1 MASAPGSDP
10 ADAGPPKDRLPA
22 HETEAVAAESP
33 GLLANAQQLTHFVLQ
48 RAGEKKLTQV
58 ASSLTFTTVLS
69 LVPLLAIVLALFTA
83 FPLFSDFR
91 LALEDFLT
99 ASLLPGAVSQT
110 VMQYLN
116 QFAAQ
121 ASRLTAV
128 GSLFL
133 IVTSI
138 MLIMTVDEALNDIW
152 QVKRQRPFRSR
163 ILVYWA
169 IISMGPI
176 LAGATLWTTSLV
188 ARESLDYMSGMSDAV
203 GVALSF
209 LIPLVVSGV
218 AFTALFVAVPNRR
231 VLRKDALIGG
241 FGVAII
247 LEFMKAGFGYYLAR
261 FPSYTV
267 IYGAFAT
274 LPIFLLWLY
283 LSWLVILVGATVAS
297 LLPALRQRRWAYK
310 RQAGACFVDA
320 VHVLKALWAS
330 RSDVAVGRK
339 MSFLCAELQ
348 IHQDEL
354 EDVLAILK
362 QLGYV
367 VDTQDKDADLWVL
380 ACDSRRA
387 TLGPLIDAL
396 LIDRN
401 QADVFNDQYLLRAVA
416 ASLLHKPVRLEDFF
430 ERPQTL
436 PQSDQMGQNT
446 IVMSHVRDQEDSN
459 VESQ

>member
-1 MASAPGSDP
+1 MIPSATDRSGLPLPAARTSVPDLDP
-10 ADAGPPKDRLPA
+10 ADAGPSKDRLPEP
-22 HETEAVAAESP
+22 ETEADMAKSP
-33 GLLANAQQLTHFVLQ
+33 GFLVNARELTHFVLE

-188 ARESLDYMSGMSDAV
+188 ARESLDYMSGMSDGL
-203 GVALSF
+203 GVTLSF
-209 LIPLVVSGV
+209 LIPMAISGI

-247 LEFMKAGFGYYLAR
+247 LEIMKAGFGYYLSR

-274 LPIFLLWLY
+274 VPIFLLWLY

-320 VHVLKALWAS
+320 VHVLNALWAG
-330 RSDVAVGRK
+330 RSAAAVGRT
-339 MSFLCAELQ
+339 MSSLCAELEM
-348 IHQDEL
+348 HQDEL
-354 EDVLAILK
+354 DDVLAILK

-380 ACDSRRA
+380 ACDPRRA

-396 LIDRN
+396 LVDRN
-401 QADVFNDQYLLRAVA
+401 QTDVFNDQYLLRAVA
-416 ASLLHKPVRLEDFF
+416 ASLVHKPVRLEDFF

-436 PQSDQMGQNT
+436 PQS
-446 IVMSHVRDQEDSN
+446 V
-459 VESQ
+459 